1 MYNIEIGG
9 TKPSLPTLI
18 VIANILDTS
27 VNLFLYD
34 NVVKSGYVFKKETNK
49 L

>member
-1 MYNIEIGG
+1 MYNIETSG

-27 VNLFLYD
+27 IDLFLYD
-34 NVVKSGYVFKKETNK
+34 DVVKSGYVFKEETNK